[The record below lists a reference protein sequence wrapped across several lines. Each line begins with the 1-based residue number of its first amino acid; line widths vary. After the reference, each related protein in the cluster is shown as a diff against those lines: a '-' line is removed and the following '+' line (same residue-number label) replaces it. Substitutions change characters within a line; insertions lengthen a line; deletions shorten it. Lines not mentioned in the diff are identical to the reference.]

1 MAKYYGSECITVSC
15 AGRKTGAAY
24 FRRGGR
30 SLTYSSPSFNKGM
43 RIAQQQAKKKG
54 VKSRLSHTK
63 KSK

>member
-15 AGRKTGAAY
+15 AGHKTGAAY

-43 RIAQQQAKKKG
+43 RIAQQQAKNKG
-54 VKSRLSHTK
+54 VRSRLSHTK

>member
-1 MAKYYGSECITVSC
+1 MAKYYGSDCLTPSC
-15 AGRKTGAAY
+15 AGHKKGAAY

-43 RIAQQQAKKKG
+43 RIAQRRAKNQG
-54 VKSRLSHTK
+54 VRSRLSITK

>member
-15 AGRKTGAAY
+15 AGHKSGAQY

-43 RIAQQQAKKKG
+43 RIAQRRAKKQG
-54 VKSRLSHTK
+54 VQSRLSITK